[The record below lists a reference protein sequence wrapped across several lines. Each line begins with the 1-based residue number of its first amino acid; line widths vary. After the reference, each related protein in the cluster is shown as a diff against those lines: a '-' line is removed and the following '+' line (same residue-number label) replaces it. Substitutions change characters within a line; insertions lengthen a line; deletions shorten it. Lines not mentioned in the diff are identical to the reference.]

1 MEMRKN
7 PKEIIRS
14 FKQSASA
21 KQTASDLGVHKS
33 TVYRWIKRSR
43 SPLSRFRIV
52 EKYAVRKSTR
62 PHEVKYGLSQKECVQ
77 IRALREQRGWDARK
91 LRCHLKLKASH
102 MAVYRY
108 LKRHKLVRESKKYRR
123 PWSQDTI
130 HMHVKN
136 TLHVGYLQMD
146 VKYVTP
152 ELSGLPWTC
161 FEFAIIDILSR
172 YKDAVI
178 LNQIDQ
184 GHSIK
189 ALMIMLERLPFKP
202 LFIQTDNG
210 LEFQEKF
217 RAFCKFKGLDHH
229 HIHKHTPNENAVIE
243 RSFRTD
249 EEEFF
254 FRQNGKPK
262 DYDELQERFS
272 KWLWHYNRERPH
284 LGINLRTPLEVIVAD
299 VVLH

>member
-1 MEMRKN
+1 MRKK
-7 PKEIIRS
+7 PKEIICS
-14 FKQSASA
+14 FKQTGSV
-21 KQTASDLGVHKS
+21 KLTAQLLGINKT
-33 TVYRWIKRSR
+33 TVYRWLRRSR
-43 SPLSRFRIV
+43 NGWSNHLRENI
-52 EKYAVRKSTR
+52 YRKSTR
-62 PHEVKYGLSQKECVQ
+62 PKNIHYKLPNIDRIHIRELREKYG
-77 IRALREQRGWDARK
+77 WDSRK
-91 LRCHLKLKASH
+91 IKYALKLNVSH

-108 LKRHKLVRESKKYRR
+108 LKRQKLVRELKKYRR

-161 FEFAIIDILSR
+161 FEFAIIDIYSR

-178 LNQIDQ
+178 FNQLDQ
-184 GHSIK
+184 EHSIK
-189 ALMIMLERLPFKP
+189 ALGVMLERLPFKP

-210 LEFQEKF
+210 LEFQERF
-217 RAFCKFKGLDHH
+217 RDFCKSKGLEHH

-249 EEEFF
+249 EEEFYL
-254 FRQNGKPK
+254 RQEKKSK
-262 DYDELQERFS
+262 DYDELQKRLS
-272 KWLWHYNRERPH
+272 DWLWHYNRERPH

>member
-1 MEMRKN
+1 MRTN

-14 FKQSASA
+14 FKQNQSVSE
-21 KQTASDLGVHKS
+21 TAAVCGVHKT

-43 SPLSRFRIV
+43 SVLSRLAIT
-52 EKYAVRKSTR
+52 EKYAVRKSTK
-62 PHEVKYGLSQKECVQ
+62 PKTPSYALSPTECV
-77 IRALREQRGWDARK
+77 RVRTLRYKTQWDSRK
-91 LRCHLKLKASH
+91 LRYALKLEASH
-102 MAVYRY
+102 MAIYRY
-108 LKRHKLVRESKKYRR
+108 LKRHSLVRKSKRYRR

-136 TLHVGYLQMD
+136 THHVGYLQMD
-146 VKYVTP
+146 VKYITP

-161 FEFAIIDILSR
+161 FEFAIIDIFSR

-178 LNQIDQ
+178 FNQLDQ
-184 GHSIK
+184 DHAVK
-189 ALMIMLERLPFKP
+189 ALGIMIGRLPFKAM
-202 LFIQTDNG
+202 FVQTDNG
-210 LEFQEKF
+210 LEFQDRF
-217 RAFCKFKGLDHH
+217 HDFCAAKGLDHH

-254 FRQNGKPK
+254 FRQNTKPK
-262 DYDELQERFS
+262 DYDELENRFRS
-272 KWLWHYNRERPH
+272 WLWHYNRERPH

>member
-1 MEMRKN
+1 MRKD

-14 FKQSASA
+14 FKQTGNAE
-21 KQTASDLGVHKS
+21 KTAEACGIHKS

-43 SPLSRFRIV
+43 SVLSRLRV
-52 EKYAVRKSTR
+52 TERYAIRKSTK
-62 PHEVKYGLSQKECVQ
+62 PKTIVYALSNADKVR
-77 IRALREQRGWDARK
+77 IRALREKRGWDARK
-91 LRCHLKLKASH
+91 LKSSLKLAISH
-102 MAVYRY
+102 MTIYRY
-108 LKRHKLVRESKKYRR
+108 LKGQKLVRELKKYRR
-123 PWSQDTI
+123 PWSQDTV

-136 TLHVGYLQMD
+136 TLRVGYLQMD

-161 FEFAIIDILSR
+161 FEFAVIDIFSR
-172 YKDAVI
+172 YKDAVMF
-178 LNQIDQ
+178 NQLDQ
-184 GHSIK
+184 EHAIK
-189 ALMIMLERLPFKP
+189 ALGIMLERLPFKAV
-202 LFIQTDNG
+202 FVQTDNG
-210 LEFQEKF
+210 LEFQERF
-217 RAFCKFKGLDHH
+217 RQFCASRRLEHH

-254 FRQNGKPK
+254 FRQENKPK
-262 DYDELQERFS
+262 DYDELQRRFTA
-272 KWLWHYNRERPH
+272 WLWHYNRERPH

>member
-1 MEMRKN
+1 MRKN
-7 PKEIIRS
+7 PKEIIGS
-14 FKQSASA
+14 FKITGSA
-21 KQTASDLGVHKS
+21 KETAKACGVHKT
-33 TVYRWIKRSR
+33 TVYRWLKRSR
-43 SPLSRFRIV
+43 SVLNRLKITAR
-52 EKYAVRKSTR
+52 YAVRKPTTPKNIEYALSTTER
-62 PHEVKYGLSQKECVQ
+62 
-77 IRALREQRGWDARK
+77 IRIRELREKKEWDARK
-91 LRCHLKLKASH
+91 IRYALKLKASH

-108 LKRHKLVRESKKYRR
+108 LKRQNLVRELKKYRR
-123 PWSQDTI
+123 PWSQDTV

-136 TLHVGYLQMD
+136 TFHVGYLQMD

-161 FEFAIIDILSR
+161 FEFAIIDIYSR

-178 LNQIDQ
+178 FNQLDQ
-184 GHSIK
+184 DHAIK
-189 ALMIMLERLPFKP
+189 ALGIMLARLPFQA
-202 LFIQTDNG
+202 LFVQTDNG
-210 LEFQEKF
+210 LEFQERF
-217 RAFCKFKGLDHH
+217 REFCKSKNLEHP

-254 FRQNGKPK
+254 FRQEKKPT
-262 DYDELQERFS
+262 DYDDLQERFS
-272 KWLWHYNRERPH
+272 KWLWEYNRERPH

>member
-1 MEMRKN
+1 MRQN

-14 FKQSASA
+14 FKQTTSVSA
-21 KQTASDLGVHKS
+21 TALVFGIHNT
-33 TVYRWIKRSR
+33 TVYRWIKRSK
-43 SPLSRFRIV
+43 SPLSRLRVV
-52 EKYAVRKSTR
+52 EKYAVRKSTTPKHIAYALTTTER
-62 PHEVKYGLSQKECVQ
+62 
-77 IRALREQRGWDARK
+77 IRIRELREKRGWDVRK
-91 LRCHLKLKASH
+91 IKYALKLNASH
-102 MAVYRY
+102 MAIYRY
-108 LKRHKLVRESKKYRR
+108 LKSRQLVRKSRKRRR
-123 PWSQDTI
+123 PLFQDTI

-136 TLHVGYLQMD
+136 TEHVGYLQMD

-161 FEFAIIDILSR
+161 FEFAVIDIFSR

-178 LNQIDQ
+178 LNSVDQ
-184 GHSIK
+184 DQSII
-189 ALMIMLERLPFKP
+189 ALRTILKRLPFKAV
-202 LFIQTDNG
+202 FIQTDNG
-210 LEFQEKF
+210 LEFQERF
-217 RAFCKFKGLDHH
+217 RQFCASVGLQHH

-254 FRQNGKPK
+254 FRQTKKPK

-272 KWLWHYNRERPH
+272 QWLWHYNRERPH

>member
-1 MEMRKN
+1 MRKN

-14 FKQSASA
+14 FKQNQSVIA
-21 KQTASDLGVHKS
+21 TAEACGVHKT

-43 SPLSRFRIV
+43 SVLSRCAITL
-52 EKYAVRKSTR
+52 KYAVRKSTR
-62 PHEVKYGLSQKECVQ
+62 PKMPSYALTPFECVKV
-77 IRALREQRGWDARK
+77 RNLRYKTGWDARK
-91 LRCHLKLKASH
+91 IKHALKLVASH

-108 LKRHKLVRESKKYRR
+108 LKRRKLVRKSKKYLR
-123 PWSQDTI
+123 PWSQDTV

-136 TLHVGYLQMD
+136 TFHVGYLQMD

-152 ELSGLPWTC
+152 ALSGLPWTC
-161 FEFAIIDILSR
+161 FEFAIIDIYSR
-172 YKDAVI
+172 YKDAVV
-178 LNQIDQ
+178 LNQLDQ
-184 GHSIK
+184 DHAIK
-189 ALMIMLERLPFKP
+189 ALGVMLERLPFKA

-210 LEFQEKF
+210 LEFQERF
-217 RAFCKFKGLDHH
+217 REFCASKKLEHH

-254 FRQNGKPK
+254 FRQYDKPK
-262 DYDELQERFS
+262 DYDELQERLS
-272 KWLWHYNRERPH
+272 CWLRFYNKERPH

>member
-1 MEMRKN
+1 MRKN

-14 FKQSASA
+14 FKQTQSVE
-21 KQTASDLGVHKS
+21 QTALDLGIHKV
-33 TVYRWIKRSR
+33 TVYRWIRRCRSV
-43 SPLSRFRIV
+43 LSRFRIA
-52 EKYAVRKSTR
+52 EKYAVRKSTK
-62 PHEVKYGLSQKECVQ
+62 PKNVVYGLSNRQCIVV
-77 IRALREQRGWDARK
+77 RALREKTGWDARK
-91 LRCHLKLKASH
+91 LRYALKLDTSH
-102 MAVYRY
+102 MTVYRY

-130 HMHVKN
+130 HMHAKN

-161 FEFAIIDILSR
+161 FEFAIIDIFSR

-178 LNQIDQ
+178 FNQIDQ
-184 GHSIK
+184 DHSIK
-189 ALMIMLERLPFKP
+189 ALGIMLGRLPFKP
-202 LFIQTDNG
+202 LFVQTDNG
-210 LEFQEKF
+210 LEFQERF
-217 RAFCKFKGLDHH
+217 RQFCASRGLGHH

-254 FRQNGKPK
+254 LRQYDKPK

-272 KWLWHYNRERPH
+272 QWLLFYNRERPH
-284 LGINLRTPLEVIVAD
+284 LGINLKTPLEVIVAN

>member
-1 MEMRKN
+1 MHKN
-7 PKEIIRS
+7 PKEIISS
-14 FKQSASA
+14 FKEKGSVKDVSVSLGIH
-21 KQTASDLGVHKS
+21 QT
-33 TVYRWIKRSR
+33 TVYRWLKRSR
-43 SPLSRFRIV
+43 SVLSRLKIV
-52 EKYAVRKSTR
+52 EKYAVRKSTK
-62 PHEVKYGLSQKECVQ
+62 PKNIAYALSVIERIQVRE
-77 IRALREQRGWDARK
+77 LRSKTGWDARK
-91 LRCHLKLKASH
+91 IKYALKIKSSH

-108 LKRHKLVRESKKYRR
+108 LKRQRLVRKSKRYRR
-123 PWSQDTI
+123 PWPQDTV
-130 HMHVKN
+130 HMHAKN
-136 TLHVGYLQMD
+136 TKHVGYLQMD

-161 FEFAIIDILSR
+161 FEFAIIDIYSR

-178 LNQIDQ
+178 FNQLDQ
-184 GHSIK
+184 DHAIK
-189 ALMIMLERLPFKP
+189 ALGTMLARLPFKP
-202 LFIQTDNG
+202 LFVQTDNG
-210 LEFQEKF
+210 LEFQERF
-217 RAFCKFKGLDHH
+217 REFCKSKNLEHH

-254 FRQNGKPK
+254 FRQERKPK
-262 DYDELQERFS
+262 DYDDLQERFT